1 MTHRRNV
8 PKRFITQG
16 SYLKKWLLLCGIK
29 LSYAIKKDM
38 ITDDKINLFNLRKGV
53 GSWCCM
59 VIKEHERQGKK
70 DENGSNAD
78 DSLGETQ

>member
-1 MTHRRNV
+1 M
-8 PKRFITQG
+8 
-16 SYLKKWLLLCGIK
+16 LL
-29 LSYAIKKDM
+29 KKDM